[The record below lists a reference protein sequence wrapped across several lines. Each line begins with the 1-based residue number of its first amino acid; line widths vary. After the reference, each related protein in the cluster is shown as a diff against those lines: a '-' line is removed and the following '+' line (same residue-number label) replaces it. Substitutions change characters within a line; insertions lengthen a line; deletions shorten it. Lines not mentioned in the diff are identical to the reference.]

1 MVRKIKDK
9 FENMRYGGGS
19 QVTKASSVFV
29 AKFCCSLLPSL
40 ESQPPPASGR
50 LRDAVRFRDW
60 MQNEK
65 SLFSTDRLLCAPT
78 VRMH

>member
-9 FENMRYGGGS
+9 FEKMRYERGS
-19 QVTKASSVFV
+19 QVTQASSVFV

-40 ESQPPPASGR
+40 ASQPPPASGR
-50 LRDAVRFRDW
+50 LCDAVCFRDW

-65 SLFSTDRLLCAPT
+65 SLFSTGRLLCVPT
-78 VRMH
+78 IRMH